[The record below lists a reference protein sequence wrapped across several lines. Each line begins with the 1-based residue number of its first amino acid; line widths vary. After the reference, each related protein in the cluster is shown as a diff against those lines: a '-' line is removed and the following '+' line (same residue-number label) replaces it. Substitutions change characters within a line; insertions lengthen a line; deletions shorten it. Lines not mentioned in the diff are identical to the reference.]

1 MAGVEKIV
9 ADDSRGATEL
19 ALAAIERLVEPGMR
33 VLDAGCGDGSLARAA
48 AARGATVRA
57 VDRDPEAIARA
68 WSQGVPA
75 ELADIEDIEGD
86 YDVVLANLWADEL
99 IRLAP
104 QLASRT
110 RQKLYVTGARL
121 WHRTAIEDCFRGLS
135 LEVERVEAREGWC
148 GFELRRG

>member
-1 MAGVEKIV
+1 MAGIES
-9 ADDSRGATEL
+9 DDTRGATEL

-33 VLDAGCGDGSLARAA
+33 VLDAGCGDGPLARAA
-48 AARGATVRA
+48 AARGAMVRA

-68 WSQGVPA
+68 WSQGIPA

-110 RQKLYVTGARL
+110 RCKLYVTGARL
-121 WHRTAIEDCFRGLS
+121 WQKTAVEQRFRELA
-135 LEVERVEAREGWC
+135 LEIERVEARDGWC
-148 GFELRRG
+148 GVELRRSYS